1 MKSVLAILALCFAAE
16 PAGAAPDGPIA
27 VFEPYV
33 GRWAC
38 AEHTD
43 GQPDRVS
50 LFRFGLDPS
59 LLRETILVPKSKLLP
74 RGDVINATFAFD
86 ARTHRYVETEMGGDA
101 VWYVSTAPAPT
112 DGVFRWTDIA
122 AATPLSHWNMTLPQH
137 GAFTIE
143 AYNKPED
150 KTPNYRA
157 TCKRAPGRL

>member
-1 MKSVLAILALCFAAE
+1 MKSVLAILALCLAAE

-27 VFEPYV
+27 VFAPYA
-33 GRWAC
+33 GSWAC

-50 LFRFGLDPS
+50 LFRFALDPA
-59 LLRETILVPKSKLLP
+59 LLRETIFVPKSKLLP
-74 RGDVINATFAFD
+74 RSDVINATFAFD
-86 ARTHRYVETEMGGDA
+86 ARNHRYVETEMGGDA
-101 VWYVSTAPAPT
+101 VWYVSAAPAPT

-122 AATPLSHWNMTLPQH
+122 AATQLSHWNMTLPEH

-143 AYNKPED
+143 AYNKPAD

-157 TCKRAPGRL
+157 AFKREPGRI